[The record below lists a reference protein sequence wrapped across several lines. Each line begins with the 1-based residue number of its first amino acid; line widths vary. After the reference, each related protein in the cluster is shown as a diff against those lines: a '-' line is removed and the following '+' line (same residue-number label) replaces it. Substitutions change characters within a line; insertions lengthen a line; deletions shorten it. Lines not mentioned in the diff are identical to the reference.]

1 MIKAVLFDMDGVLID
16 AREWHYDSLNN
27 ALALF
32 GLAISRAEHLAVYDG
47 LPTKKKLQILSKSG
61 VLPEK
66 LHSFVNDY
74 KQKLTFQTTVERCRP
89 VFHHNYALARLR
101 KEGKRLVVCSNS
113 IRATVQIMM
122 EQSNLLQY
130 LEFYL
135 SNQDVDKAKP
145 DPEIYLAAMKRLDL
159 KPAECLILEDNDHGV
174 QAARASGAHVLVVG
188 TPNDVTY
195 EKISSEIANIEA
207 RS

>member
-47 LPTKKKLQILSKSG
+47 LPTKKKLQILSKTG
-61 VLPEK
+61 VLPER
-66 LHSFVNDY
+66 LHSFVNNY
-74 KQKLTFQTTVERCRP
+74 KQKLTFQMTVERCRP
-89 VFHHNYALARLR
+89 VFHHKYALARLR
-101 KEGKRLVVCSNS
+101 GEGKRLVVCSNS

-122 EQSNLLQY
+122 EQSSLLEY
-130 LEFYL
+130 LEFFL
-135 SNQDVDKAKP
+135 SNQDVAKAKP
-145 DPEIYLAAMKRLDL
+145 DPEIYLAAMSRLDL
-159 KPAECLILEDNDHGV
+159 DPDECLILEDNDHGV
-174 QAARASGAHVLVVG
+174 HAARASGAHVLVVG
-188 TPNDVTY
+188 SPNDVTY
-195 EKISSEIANIEA
+195 EKISNEIAFIEA